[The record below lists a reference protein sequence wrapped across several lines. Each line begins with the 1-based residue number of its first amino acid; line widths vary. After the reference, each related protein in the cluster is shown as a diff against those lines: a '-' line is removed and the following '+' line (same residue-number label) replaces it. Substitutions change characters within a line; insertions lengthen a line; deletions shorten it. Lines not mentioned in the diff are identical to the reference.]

1 MYRTKV
7 YKSGEHARKFEKN
20 SDDFISR
27 YLGKYRKHKSI
38 GGAVSIESPI
48 DDFILT
54 RFSASSLLFD
64 AEFT

>member
-7 YKSGEHARKFEKN
+7 YKSGEHARKFENN

-54 RFSASSLLFD
+54 RF
-64 AEFT
+64 